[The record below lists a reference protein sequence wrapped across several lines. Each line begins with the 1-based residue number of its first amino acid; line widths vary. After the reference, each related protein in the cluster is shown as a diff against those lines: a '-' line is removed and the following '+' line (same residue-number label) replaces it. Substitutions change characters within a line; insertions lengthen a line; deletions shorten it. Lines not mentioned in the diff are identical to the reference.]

1 MKINFGGKM
10 ANRKLIVRSE
20 NLPYLNLFDLNKV
33 WLTKKQERMILVEQ
47 ARKIRAKG
55 YNITM
60 EINQIEDDM
69 SKAIVKLEKKNV

>member
-1 MKINFGGKM
+1 M